1 MWQCSAV
8 RGGGSLGSDVK
19 RERPHPV
26 QSMKTVNYKD
36 CWGRGGGQAKRA
48 WRACRLEGMTTALSP
63 QVAAKPTAR
72 LHPCGVMKESI
83 ISSPSPGEP
92 SGSQH
97 LCTDTDPGLLY
108 CCSDEQRST
117 LILGSVR
124 VLSPL
129 LPPFP
134 LYPPHRPPHST
145 HPSLHRGL
153 STRTHI
159 HKHAPALLAAISKH
173 FMQRTRCLGVIA
185 AAPLPPNLTFTACRL
200 LLQKKCF
207 RLLNVDLASRG
218 GRTFGWFH
226 PWCSRWAGAQAE
238 TIKLF
243 QRRLCHIKF

>member
-134 LYPPHRPPHST
+134 LYPPTAPHTPPT
-145 HPSLHRGL
+145 P
-153 STRTHI
+153 
-159 HKHAPALLAAISKH
+159 
-173 FMQRTRCLGVIA
+173 RCTEA
-185 AAPLPPNLTFTACRL
+185 
-200 LLQKKCF
+200 
-207 RLLNVDLASRG
+207 
-218 GRTFGWFH
+218 
-226 PWCSRWAGAQAE
+226 
-238 TIKLF
+238 
-243 QRRLCHIKF
+243 

>member
-1 MWQCSAV
+1 M
-8 RGGGSLGSDVK
+8 
-19 RERPHPV
+19 
-26 QSMKTVNYKD
+26 
-36 CWGRGGGQAKRA
+36 QAKRA
-48 WRACRLEGMTTALSP
+48 WRAFRLEVMTTALSP
-63 QVAAKPTAR
+63 RVAAKPTAR

-83 ISSPSPGEP
+83 ISTPSPGEP

-124 VLSPL
+124 VPPPSLSPS
-129 LPPFP
+129 LPSSI
-134 LYPPHRPPHST
+134 PPPR
-145 HPSLHRGL
+145 PSLHRGL

-218 GRTFGWFH
+218 GRTLGGFIHGA
-226 PWCSRWAGAQAE
+226 PAGQE
-238 TIKLF
+238 H
-243 QRRLCHIKF
+243 RLKQTSYFREDLAISSFDFPEVIT